1 MTMIAKIKKTI
12 SAIRKRLQ
20 LLTTTPIMRIVVVL
34 PPVLILVMTVL
45 ILMFLSQLPPQVPF
59 FYSRPWGE
67 EQLVQPIYLLIL
79 PISALFWYVISILL
93 IHVQTYQYRVFAQI
107 LLIAQAILSIAMVY
121 VLIRIML
128 LVT

>member
-1 MTMIAKIKKTI
+1 MIAKIKKTI
-12 SAIRKRLQ
+12 SAIRKRIQ
-20 LLTTTPIMRIVVVL
+20 ILTTSPIMRVVVIL
-34 PPVLILVMTVL
+34 PPVLILIMTILIVMY
-45 ILMFLSQLPPQVPF
+45 LSQLPPKLPF

-67 EQLVQPIYLLIL
+67 EQLVKPIYLFML
-79 PISALFWYVISILL
+79 PISALFWYVSSILL

-107 LLIAQAILSIAMVY
+107 LLIAQAILSIAMIY